1 MATVKKP
8 GIKKVSPK
16 QAAKPA
22 PRPMQ
27 QQMAPQRQAPSPQGP
42 PMMKKGGS
50 VKKGCMKCGGKMK
63 KK

>member
-27 QQMAPQRQAPSPQGP
+27 QAPAPQQAAPQGP
-42 PMMKKGGS
+42 PMMKKGG
-50 VKKGCMKCGGKMK
+50 KMKSKCKSGGKISK